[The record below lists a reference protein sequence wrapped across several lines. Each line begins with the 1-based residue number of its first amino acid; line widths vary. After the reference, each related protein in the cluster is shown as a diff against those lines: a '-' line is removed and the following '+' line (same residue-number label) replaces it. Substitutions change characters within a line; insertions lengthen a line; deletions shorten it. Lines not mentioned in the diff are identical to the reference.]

1 MISIQE
7 EDFDVGAEYELLKIK
22 AGDAGAIV
30 IFTGLVREIYSLDN
44 QSAEPIKSL
53 YLEHYPGMTEKSL
66 QSIIGKA
73 NDKWPL
79 LGTRII
85 HRIGELKPSDQIV
98 FLGTSST
105 HRQNAFDAAQFIM
118 DHLKS
123 EAPFWKKQSSKL
135 NSEWV
140 ESRVSDT
147 DALDSWRDR

>member
-1 MISIQE
+1 MITIQK

-30 IFTGLVREIYSLDN
+30 VFTGLVREIYNLDS
-44 QSAEPIKSL
+44 QRKEPIKSL

-66 QSIIGKA
+66 HSIIDKA
-73 NDKWPL
+73 NDKWTL

>member
-1 MISIQE
+1 MISIQK
-7 EDFDVGAEYELLKIK
+7 EDFDVGNEYKLLKIK

-30 IFTGLVREIYSLDN
+30 IFTGLVREIYNLDN
-44 QSAEPIKSL
+44 QCVEPVKSL

-66 QSIIGKA
+66 QAIIGKA
-73 NDKWPL
+73 NDKWTL

-85 HRIGELKPSDQIV
+85 HRIGELRPSDQIV

-135 NSEWV
+135 SSEWV

>member
-1 MISIQE
+1 MISIQK
-7 EDFDVGAEYELLKIK
+7 EDFDVGNEYKLLKIK

-30 IFTGLVREIYSLDN
+30 IFTGRVREIYNLDD
-44 QSAEPIKSL
+44 QCVEPVKSL
-53 YLEHYPGMTEKSL
+53 YLELYPGMTEKRL
-66 QSIIGKA
+66 QAIIGKA
-73 NDKWPL
+73 NDKWTL

-105 HRQNAFDAAQFIM
+105 HRQNADDAAQFIM
-118 DHLKS
+118 VHLKS